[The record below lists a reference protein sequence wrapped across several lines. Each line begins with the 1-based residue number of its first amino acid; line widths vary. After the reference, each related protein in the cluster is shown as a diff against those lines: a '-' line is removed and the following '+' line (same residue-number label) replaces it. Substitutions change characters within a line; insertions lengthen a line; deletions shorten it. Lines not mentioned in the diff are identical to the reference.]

1 MTDSWPALALGAEQG
16 GKEIMQRKPR
26 PEENF
31 YTASNALFLLQDSLD
46 IYCPCV
52 VSVGVRDGQ
61 HYAKATTMALTT
73 LIVFEI
79 FRAYSCK
86 STKPFGNL
94 FSNKW
99 MHLAALLS
107 LGLHLLIL
115 YTPLHVA
122 FKTVGLTLGDW
133 LLVLMFSFI
142 GQPY

>member
-1 MTDSWPALALGAEQG
+1 MFAGLETWPNLSVAFAKIATIPLLKVA
-16 GKEIMQRKPR
+16 
-26 PEENF
+26 
-31 YTASNALFLLQDSLD
+31 AS
-46 IYCPCV
+46 
-52 VSVGVRDGQ
+52 
-61 HYAKATTMALTT
+61 T

-142 GQPY
+142 GYSLIELSKVFVKQQRQNQ